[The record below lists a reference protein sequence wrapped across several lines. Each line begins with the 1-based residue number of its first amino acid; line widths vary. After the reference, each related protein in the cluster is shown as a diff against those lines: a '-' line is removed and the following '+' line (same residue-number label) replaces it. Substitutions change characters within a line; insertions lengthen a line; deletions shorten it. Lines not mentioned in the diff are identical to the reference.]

1 MNSPTVKAQSLP
13 AWTQCKSK
21 GDDEPFDLLKPFALV
36 GNTILVSEFC
46 SIQGGTG
53 AWNLFLRQMR
63 LVNGLVYPCAKHRW

>member
-46 SIQGGTG
+46 SYG
-53 AWNLFLRQMR
+53 AVRER
-63 LVNGLVYPCAKHRW
+63 GIYSCGKCA